1 MARGAG
7 WMLGLYAGLTIPFL
21 LNDFAN
27 IYVKDFAAWVTIDYG
42 FAKALPL
49 LVIIAVCLSGRLAW
63 ADFGIARLPAIL
75 LIYYGL
81 GMSVLGTLLDQYG
94 LPLFTILLPSEG
106 LGGIP
111 SAPDGSVLGW
121 VDLHFGLFMTGVL
134 EELIFRGL
142 AFTALTRAG
151 LPTWVVFTVSSIV
164 FGMIHWSLGV
174 AAVATTG
181 LIGAV
186 FMVGMWR
193 TGSVLPL
200 IFAHFVVNY
209 IFFGF

>member
-1 MARGAG
+1 MRSGAG
-7 WMLGLYAGLTIPFL
+7 WMTGLYVVLTFPFL

-27 IYVKDFAAWVTIDYG
+27 IHITDFGAWVAVDYG

-49 LVIIAVCLSGRLAW
+49 AVIAWACLSGRTEW
-63 ADFGIARLPAIL
+63 TDFGLKKVQPIL
-75 LIYYGL
+75 FVYYGL
-81 GMSVLGTLLDQYG
+81 AMSVLGTLLDQYASSFFA
-94 LPLFTILLPSEG
+94 LFLPSG
-106 LGGIP
+106 SMGGIP
-111 SAPDGSVLGW
+111 AAPEGSALGW
-121 VDLHFGLFMTGVL
+121 IDLHAGLFVTGAV

-151 LPTWVVFTVSSIV
+151 LPLWAVFVVSSLV
-164 FGMIHWSLGV
+164 FGLIHWSLGL
-174 AAVATTG
+174 AAIAATAV
-181 LIGAV
+181 IGAV

-200 IFAHFVVNY
+200 VFAHFVVNY